1 MDLET
6 ILSIIGAI
14 IGAIIAGIIG
24 IHTARY
30 SISREQEITKKN
42 TAKALFFEIKANQ
55 KRLQPLVNLS
65 EFLERGEH
73 AFSWDSVPGDDDEKL
88 KEFLRDVYN
97 FDWAKNTEILKSDD
111 GKTISIIKD
120 ENSAKLTIDD
130 KKENATLEI
139 TDGGT
144 FKLKVKK
151 ENGKLNIYDG
161 INDQILR
168 VICFERT
175 IYSALSDKIGLLN
188 IDNVVNYYTQIKLI
202 EEEYNKLVQ
211 RFRSIS
217 DLRFQITNEK
227 LQRRLG
233 RANISP
239 IADVVDECFTSAKET
254 YSTGDELIRD
264 LQSIFNNVSKSLL
277 SRPARKKKQL

>member
-6 ILSIIGAI
+6 ILRFIGTI
-14 IGAIIAGIIG
+14 IGAIIAGCIG
-24 IHTARY
+24 IITARY
-30 SISREQEITKKN
+30 AISRKEEITKKN
-42 TAKALFFEIKANQ
+42 TAKALSFEIKANQ
-55 KRLQPLVNLS
+55 KRLQPLANLS

-97 FDWAKNTEILKSDD
+97 FDWAKNAEILKFDD
-111 GKTISIIKD
+111 GKTISIIND
-120 ENSAKLTIDD
+120 ENSAKLIIDD
-130 KKENATLEI
+130 KKEKATLEI

-151 ENGKLNIYDG
+151 ENGKRNIYG
-161 INDQILR
+161 NKSNQILR
-168 VICFERT
+168 EISFERT

-211 RFRSIS
+211 KFPRIS

-227 LQRRLG
+227 LQKRLG

-239 IADVVDECFTSAKET
+239 IAEVVDECFTSAKET

-264 LQSIFNNVSKSLL
+264 LQSIV
-277 SRPARKKKQL
+277 

>member
-1 MDLET
+1 LE
-6 ILSIIGAI
+6 
-14 IGAIIAGIIG
+14 
-24 IHTARY
+24 
-30 SISREQEITKKN
+30 K
-42 TAKALFFEIKANQ
+42 
-55 KRLQPLVNLS
+55 
-65 EFLERGEH
+65 GEH
-73 AFSWDSVPGDDDEKL
+73 TFSWDSVPGDDDEKV
-88 KEFLRDVYN
+88 KEFLRDDYN
-97 FDWAKNTEILKSDD
+97 FDWAKNAEIFKSDD

-120 ENSAKLTIDD
+120 EDSVEIKIEEE
-130 KKENATLEI
+130 KKKATLKI

-144 FKLKVKK
+144 LEVKVKK
-151 ENGKLNIYDG
+151 ENGELKIYNG
-161 INDQILR
+161 INDQIPR
-168 VICFERT
+168 EISFERT

-227 LQRRLG
+227 LQKRLG

-264 LQSIFNNVSKSLL
+264 LQSIFNNVASNF
-277 SRPARKKKQL
+277 